1 MCIRD
6 RTDTPYKG
14 VLRASDFSRSTSSF
28 FFNETSES
36 IRFDSS
42 FTNNNGDLSFELP
55 FVDGIPQR
63 YYELTL
69 SNDSETI
76 EEGRFLNEYI
86 QYDTIIIT
94 GFTHLDLKI
103 RNDSCRSIGFS
114 TLGYQTVADYRR
126 DSMERFT
133 KPDYVARFNT
143 IRSKSTTLS
152 KTLPAYCNKII
163 VLQIID
169 QSVFPALLIQQEV
182 LEMEQDSTMVFCVQI

>member
-1 MCIRD
+1 MLSCNEYEVPHPNVRVNINVKDTRNET
-6 RTDTPYKG
+6 TDTPYKG

-86 QYDTIIIT
+86 QYDTCLLYT
-94 GFTHLDLKI
+94 
-103 RNDSCRSIGFS
+103 SPSP
-114 TLGYQTVADYRR
+114 R
-126 DSMERFT
+126 DRG
-133 KPDYVARFNT
+133 
-143 IRSKSTTLS
+143 
-152 KTLPAYCNKII
+152 
-163 VLQIID
+163 
-169 QSVFPALLIQQEV
+169 
-182 LEMEQDSTMVFCVQI
+182 